1 MIKVGQPIEIES
13 LDGTVKRGEYFRRWH
28 KFDGKI
34 HIVIIERK
42 SETHEQ
48 MHYIE
53 EKEIADI
60 RILGPFG
67 KPLLYLV

>member
-13 LDGTVKRGEYFRRWH
+13 LDGTVTKGEFFKRWNR
-28 KFDGKI
+28 FDGKI
-34 HIVIIERK
+34 CLVIIERK
-42 SETHEQ
+42 NESHEQ
-48 MHYIE
+48 MHYID